1 LSIGKLGA
9 VKEIG
14 ERWRKLGGGVVNCC
28 CVGLELLLLWSLE
41 AVSEFWRCF
50 GGVSFSEEAGVVS

>member
-1 LSIGKLGA
+1 MSTGKLGA
-9 VKEIG
+9 VTEID
-14 ERWRKLGGGVVNCC
+14 ERWRKLGGVVNCC